1 MQDIYQPR
9 VLNSLMKMLI
19 DEIHYDNIEE
29 DYGFF
34 CDMDNE
40 ILPGTINKVIIKSII
55 KENIRKLHNENQ
67 YISFRC
73 RLAIVNSLLLVG
85 TCVSSIILCYSYMK
99 HTKSL

>member
-1 MQDIYQPR
+1 
-9 VLNSLMKMLI
+9 MKMLI

-40 ILPGTINKVIIKSII
+40 ILPCTINKVIIKSII
-55 KENIRKLHNENQ
+55 KENIRNLHNENQ
-67 YISFRC
+67 YVSFRY
-73 RLAIVNSLLLVG
+73 RMAILNTFLLVG
-85 TCVSSIILCYSYMK
+85 TCVSSIVLCYNYMN